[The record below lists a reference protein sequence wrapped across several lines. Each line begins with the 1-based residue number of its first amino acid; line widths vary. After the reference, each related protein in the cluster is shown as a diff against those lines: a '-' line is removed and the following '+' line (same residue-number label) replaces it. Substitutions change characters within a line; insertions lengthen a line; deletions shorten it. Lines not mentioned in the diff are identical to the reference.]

1 MLLSGFFLG
10 LAVLGSGG
18 YCPGIYCGRI
28 WEVWELS
35 DILGRALFAKQIIS
49 ALYNV
54 VLPFYV
60 DLESYICIAR
70 LVPIDPIQYLHH
82 D

>member
-10 LAVLGSGG
+10 LAVLGFGG
-18 YCPGIYCGRI
+18 YGPGIYSGRI

-35 DILGRALFAKQIIS
+35 EILGRALFAKQIIS

-54 VLPFYV
+54 VLRFYV
-60 DLESYICIAR
+60 DLKSSVCIAR
-70 LVPIDPIQYLHH
+70 LVPIDPIQYFHH